1 MNRSQAIGGFICL
14 AIAAL
19 LAVLSVTLP
28 ADQMMFMIGDVNAP
42 IVPVIILVVVGVALL
57 ITARSRHEK
66 GPEDLPVEKTKEQE
80 LKAEEQKALNGRLEA
95 FGWGLFLIMI
105 GGLALI
111 PDEQIP
117 NGVWSV
123 GVGLIMLGLN
133 GARYYYGIKLSGF
146 TTVLGL
152 LALLGGLAQLM
163 GLESDFGGAF
173 LLIILGA
180 YLLLKP
186 WFDKRGIFGK
196 PGGE

>member
-1 MNRSQAIGGFICL
+1 MNRSQAIGGFVCL

-28 ADQMMFMIGDVNAP
+28 ADKMIFMIGDTNAP
-42 IVPVIILVVVGVALL
+42 IIPAIVLAVVGVALVVA
-57 ITARSRHEK
+57 ARSHHD
-66 GPEDLPVEKTKEQE
+66 EDADELPVEKTKEEQ
-80 LKAEEQKALNGRLEA
+80 LKAEEKKALNGRLEA
-95 FGWGLFLIMI
+95 MGWGLFLIMV

-117 NGVWSV
+117 NGVWSI
-123 GVGLIMLGLN
+123 GVGIIMLGLN
-133 GARYYYGIKLSGF
+133 AARYYYGIKLSGF

-152 LALLGGLAQLM
+152 LAVLGGIAQLM
-163 GLESDFGGAF
+163 GLDDLDGAF
-173 LLIILGA
+173 LFIILGA